1 MEPRWYSSSI
11 EKARLEVR
19 ANFLLR
25 LRANSGYKRLVKIP
39 GFDSGRRNLLE
50 EACWRQHL
58 FAVRNRLFGAGAKR
72 ALSHF
77 TALRHTLGDPCWIPP
92 VVATSLDRLESDLKS
107 LASKAKRGRPSDSI
121 ARVFRQN
128 MHHFVPPAHL
138 SQKTS
143 RFLSREETDEIFTEL
158 VGLVLGRTVS
168 VATFTRM
175 QMREIDTSEINSI
188 GTFANKHADH

>member
-1 MEPRWYSSSI
+1 M
-11 EKARLEVR
+11 
-19 ANFLLR
+19 R
-25 LRANSGYKRLVKIP
+25 LRANSGYKRLVKIR
-39 GFDSGRRNLLE
+39 GFDSGRRNRLE
-50 EACWRQHL
+50 EACWRHHL
-58 FAVRNRLFGAGAKR
+58 FAVRNQLFGGRAKR

-77 TALRHTLGDPCWIPP
+77 TALRRTLGDPCWLPP

-107 LASKAKRGRPSDSI
+107 FASKARRGRPSDSI
-121 ARVFRQN
+121 ARFFRQN

-158 VGLVLGRTVS
+158 FPLVLGRTVS

-175 QMREIDTSEINSI
+175 RMRDR
-188 GTFANKHADH
+188 ARNKEGAGEK